1 MFTYLAQGQK
11 RYEKDLRVSRV
22 GRRRTEKKIVLV
34 VIAGFVY
41 LTENRVFPVS
51 FIAAA
56 AIWKI
61 LLFSLR
67 IWAAA
72 QL

>member
-22 GRRRTEKKIVLV
+22 GRRRTEKIVLV